1 MLWQSVKLI
10 YKNPKVPLTLA
21 DRLSKGYSNPA
32 LIERKRVGLF
42 TLGVFIMSMVIGTNV
57 ASITAQ
63 RHLSSSRND
72 LENSMERLS
81 SGNRINSAMDDAAGL
96 SITSRMDSQ
105 INGLT
110 QAVRNASDAI
120 SLSQTAEGALEEST
134 AILQRMRD
142 LAVQSVSD
150 TNTATDRTAINT
162 EVTELKTELTRIG
175 NSATFNDQ
183 NLLDSSF
190 SAMKFQIGHKNGETV
205 SLTIGDMRST
215 ALGIATA
222 VTAVAASDGSDA
234 VTAGTVVATMA
245 STTDGATSGSV
256 AAVATMTFTAGASI
270 GDSVDVGIGAS
281 AEVSGD
287 FTFTTTTTTAA
298 DAAAAYV
305 AGASVTGY
313 TLAVSG
319 DTVTFTGATD
329 AGDLTMA
336 ATVTAAQVAASDA
349 VGRTLAVAAADAVT
363 ALSTADVST
372 QLGAATAILQI
383 DSSIKMV
390 DAERAKLGAFSNRL
404 EHTVSNLSSMVEN
417 TSAARSRIADADFAV
432 ESANLAKNQVLQQ
445 AGTAML
451 SQANAS
457 TQNVLSLL
465 K

>member
-1 MLWQSVKLI
+1 
-10 YKNPKVPLTLA
+10 
-21 DRLSKGYSNPA
+21 
-32 LIERKRVGLF
+32 
-42 TLGVFIMSMVIGTNV
+42 MSMVIGTNV

-63 RHLSSSRND
+63 RHLASSRND

-96 SITSRMDSQ
+96 AITSRMDSQ

-150 TNTATDRTAINT
+150 TNTATDREAINT
-162 EVTELKTELTRIG
+162 EVTQLKTELTRIG
-175 NSATFNDQ
+175 NTTTFNDQ
-183 NLLDSSF
+183 KLLDSSY
-190 SAMKFQIGHKNGETV
+190 SAMKFQIGHKNSETT

-215 ALGIATA
+215 ALGVATA
-222 VTAVAASDGSDA
+222 VTAVAAADGTDA
-234 VTAGTVVATMA
+234 VPAGTVVASMAGTNGTALVPAGTVAASMA
-245 STTDGATSGSV
+245 STNDGTASTAMVS
-256 AAVATMTFTAGASI
+256 TMTFTAGAVS
-270 GDSVDVGIGAS
+270 GDAVTVGIGATGS
-281 AEVSGD
+281 LVDGD
-287 FTFTTTTTTAA
+287 FTFTTTTSTAA
-298 DAAAAYV
+298 DAATAYV
-305 AGASVTGY
+305 AGASVTGF
-313 TLAVSG
+313 TLAAVG
-319 DTVTFTGATD
+319 DTVTFTQDTASAITNGSTVSATQQTE
-329 AGDLTMA
+329 AA
-336 ATVTAAQVAASDA
+336 ATA
-349 VGRTLAVAAADAVT
+349 RTLAVAAADAVT
-363 ALSTADVST
+363 ALSNADVST
-372 QLGAATAILQI
+372 QSGAATAILQI

-404 EHTVSNLSSMVEN
+404 EHTVANLSSMVEN

>member
-1 MLWQSVKLI
+1 
-10 YKNPKVPLTLA
+10 
-21 DRLSKGYSNPA
+21 
-32 LIERKRVGLF
+32 
-42 TLGVFIMSMVIGTNV
+42 MSMVIGTNV

-63 RHLSSSRND
+63 RHLASSRND

-96 SITSRMDSQ
+96 AITSRMDSQ

-162 EVTELKTELTRIG
+162 EVTQLKTELTRIG
-175 NSATFNDQ
+175 NTTTFNDQ
-183 NLLDSSF
+183 KLLDSSY
-190 SAMKFQIGHKNGETV
+190 SAMKFQIGHKNSETV

-215 ALGIATA
+215 ALGTATA
-222 VTAVAASDGSDA
+222 VTAVAAAAGSDA
-234 VTAGTVVATMA
+234 VAAGTVVATMA
-245 STTDGATSGSV
+245 STNDGTASTALVS
-256 AAVATMTFTAGASI
+256 TMTFTAGAVS
-270 GDSVDVGIGAS
+270 GDAVTVGIGATGS
-281 AEVSGD
+281 LVSGN

-298 DAAAAYV
+298 DAAQAYV
-305 AGASVTGY
+305 DGASATGF
-313 TLAVSG
+313 TLARSG
-319 DTVTFTGATD
+319 DTVTFTQDTASAITNASTVSATQQ
-329 AGDLTMA
+329 TEA
-336 ATVTAAQVAASDA
+336 AAVA
-349 VGRTLAVAAADAVT
+349 RTLAVAAADAVT
-363 ALSTADVST
+363 ALSNADVST
-372 QLGAATAILQI
+372 QSGAATAILQI

-404 EHTVSNLSSMVEN
+404 EHTVANLSSMVEN

>member
-1 MLWQSVKLI
+1 
-10 YKNPKVPLTLA
+10 
-21 DRLSKGYSNPA
+21 
-32 LIERKRVGLF
+32 
-42 TLGVFIMSMVIGTNV
+42 MSMVIGTNV

-245 STTDGATSGSV
+245 STTSTN
-256 AAVATMTFTAGASI
+256 AVL
-270 GDSVDVGIGAS
+270 VLVPL
-281 AEVSGD
+281 V
-287 FTFTTTTTTAA
+287 
-298 DAAAAYV
+298 
-305 AGASVTGY
+305 
-313 TLAVSG
+313 
-319 DTVTFTGATD
+319 
-329 AGDLTMA
+329 
-336 ATVTAAQVAASDA
+336 
-349 VGRTLAVAAADAVT
+349 
-363 ALSTADVST
+363 
-372 QLGAATAILQI
+372 QL
-383 DSSIKMV
+383 
-390 DAERAKLGAFSNRL
+390 
-404 EHTVSNLSSMVEN
+404 
-417 TSAARSRIADADFAV
+417 
-432 ESANLAKNQVLQQ
+432 
-445 AGTAML
+445 
-451 SQANAS
+451 
-457 TQNVLSLL
+457 
-465 K
+465 

>member
-1 MLWQSVKLI
+1 
-10 YKNPKVPLTLA
+10 
-21 DRLSKGYSNPA
+21 
-32 LIERKRVGLF
+32 
-42 TLGVFIMSMVIGTNV
+42 MSMVIGTNV

-63 RHLSSSRND
+63 RHLASSRND

-96 SITSRMDSQ
+96 AITSRMDSQ

-162 EVTELKTELTRIG
+162 EVTQLKTELTRIG
-175 NSATFNDQ
+175 NTTTFNDQ
-183 NLLDSSF
+183 KLLDSSY
-190 SAMKFQIGHKNGETV
+190 SAMKFQIGHKNSETV

-222 VTAVAASDGSDA
+222 VTAVAAADGSDA
-234 VTAGTVVATMA
+234 VPAGTVVATMA
-245 STTDGATSGSV
+245 STTDGTASV
-256 AAVATMTFTAGASI
+256 ALVSTMTFTAGAVS
-270 GDSVDVGIGAS
+270 GDAVAVGIGATG
-281 AEVSGD
+281 ALVSGN

-298 DAAAAYV
+298 DAAQAYV
-305 AGASVTGY
+305 DGASATGF
-313 TLAVSG
+313 TLARSG
-319 DTVTFTGATD
+319 DTVTFTQDTASAITN
-329 AGDLTMA
+329 AS
-336 ATVTAAQVAASDA
+336 TVTATQQTAADA
-349 VGRTLAVAAADAVT
+349 VDRTLAVAAADAVT
-363 ALSTADVST
+363 ALSNADVST
-372 QLGAATAILQI
+372 QSGAATAILQI
-383 DSSIKMV
+383 DSSIKMI